1 LHAGDTLVLFPEGTS
16 NDGHCVMPFKSSYF
30 GAAENLDVALIPVT
44 LAYKSNYNLPLTK
57 RQRPSFAWYGDM
69 DLVPH
74 LWEALK
80 AGPIEVIV
88 RFHEALPKVSRK
100 DMAKLAHVTIA
111 KSLAQTLHGGW

>member
-1 LHAGDTLVLFPEGTS
+1 
-16 NDGHCVMPFKSSYF
+16 
-30 GAAENLDVALIPVT
+30 
-44 LAYKSNYNLPLTK
+44 
-57 RQRPSFAWYGDM
+57 
-69 DLVPH
+69 

-111 KSLAQTLHGGW
+111 KSLAQALHGDG